1 MHADILSGAVC
12 DSEDSV
18 HGLWIDS
25 QVIYPIPTYMTLCAF
40 ILYYLQLL
48 VIVYPYSYSLTDY
61 CLVCSTLPH
70 AFSLTLC
77 REAEPLR
84 FSPYLL
90 KCLTAIA
97 RMGAKVDGRK
107 QTRTEGVVFQA
118 GLQVILLYLLGTG
131 HSHSPVPRLPSAQVV
146 EPTVW

>member
-1 MHADILSGAVC
+1 
-12 DSEDSV
+12 
-18 HGLWIDS
+18 
-25 QVIYPIPTYMTLCAF
+25 MTSCVF

-107 QTRTEGVVFQA
+107 QTRMEGGCVPGRSASYICLEPDIRTVRFRDYRQLKLWNRQYGRELPPGTSKSPCRVV
-118 GLQVILLYLLGTG
+118 GGDRPL
-131 HSHSPVPRLPSAQVV
+131 SSP
-146 EPTVW
+146 EP